1 MSEDTRDHATGEPT
15 TAHDKAH
22 DKATKPAEP
31 VDDVVATK
39 HHLKLGRRTLDYTAT
54 TGRVVLRD
62 EVYEDGKFTGFKPKA
77 EMSVTS
83 YVADGPDGGPDPK
96 RPVTFAFN
104 GGPGSSSVWLHM
116 GLLGPRRVVMG
127 DAGDLR
133 PPPYDIAD
141 NTETLLAVSDLV
153 FIDPV
158 STGYSRVLEGEKP
171 DAFHGYQGDIESVAE
186 LIRIWTS
193 RHKRWMS
200 PKLLAGESYG
210 TLRAAA
216 LAEHLQTRHSFFVN
230 GLMLISSVLDV
241 GSIDFDN
248 QRNDRA
254 HALYL
259 PTYAA
264 IAHYHGK
271 VKGSLKKVLADA
283 EDYAAREYPWVLSRG
298 DRLTA
303 KERAHAVRRIAGLT
317 GLSEDYVD
325 RADLRI
331 EHWRFFGELR
341 RDERLTVGRLDG
353 RFTGPAASAIAEN
366 MDSDPSHDAIMGPYA
381 AVFNHYVRDELG
393 YENDLPYEQIS
404 RRVHPWSY
412 KDFEG
417 RPVDVS
423 PKLERAM
430 RQNPH
435 LRVHVAYGYYDG
447 ATPHFAAEDV
457 LAHLQIPE
465 SLRSN
470 IEHAYYPAGHMMYV
484 HEPTRRQQS
493 KDLAEFVARAC
504 G

>member
-1 MSEDTRDHATGEPT
+1 VTEEKKEHDTPGAPHE
-15 TAHDKAH
+15 KVV
-22 DKATKPAEP
+22 KPAEP

-39 HHLKLGRRTLDYTAT
+39 HHLKVGRGTLDYTAT

-62 EVYEDGKFTGFKPKA
+62 EVYEDGKFAGFKARA

-83 YVADGPDGGPDPK
+83 YVVDGPDGGPDPK

-104 GGPGSSSVWLHM
+104 GGPGSSSVWLHL
-116 GLLGPRRVVMG
+116 GLFGPRRVVMG
-127 DAGDLR
+127 DAGDLL
-133 PPPYDIAD
+133 PPPYGITD

-171 DAFHGYQGDIESVAE
+171 DAFHGYQGDIESVGE

-216 LAEHLQTRHSFFVN
+216 LAEHLQARHSMFVN
-230 GLMLISSVLDV
+230 GLLLISSVLDV
-241 GSIDFDN
+241 GSIDFEN

-271 VKGSLKKVLADA
+271 VKGSLKKVLAEA
-283 EDYAAREYPWVLSRG
+283 EEYAARDYPWVLSRG

-303 KERAHAVRRIAGLT
+303 KERAQAVRRIAGLT

-341 RDERLTVGRLDG
+341 RAERLTVGRLDG

-366 MDSDPSHDAIMGPYA
+366 MDADPSHDAIMGPYA

-412 KDFEG
+412 QDFEG

-435 LRVHVAYGYYDG
+435 LLVHVAYGYYDG

-457 LAHLQIPE
+457 LAHLQIPAE
-465 SLRSN
+465 LRAN

-493 KDLAEFVARAC
+493 KDLADFVTRSAQA